1 MSTINLRSALIRYPG
16 TSIMGATKRIYKQA
30 NVHTVLYIE
39 NITNAAFVEKGLGLH
54 GVELAVIDTS
64 KTPVD
69 KAFGNRSYF
78 KRFYEQI
85 KALVKDLNAKKI
97 MIYDPI
103 EYPYITTRF
112 PNVWEAMFDGVTDDS
127 KFTAE
132 VGEIDDK
139 PAILIKAPAGVT
151 PKDGPFSYYGSED
164 LTASISDSARAVY
177 CLDGDIVVVPDAETD
192 TDEETEITL
201 SLPGFI
207 SKTVAIPKAATP
219 DSGDNNGD
227 SGTG

>member
-16 TSIMGATKRIYKQA
+16 TSIMGATKRIYKLA
-30 NVHTVLYIE
+30 DVHTVLYIE

-64 KTPVD
+64 KAPVA

-103 EYPYITTRF
+103 EYPCVVAESPRF
-112 PNVWEAMFDGVTDDS
+112 PNVWEALFDGVTDAS
-127 KFTAE
+127 EFTVE
-132 VGEIDDK
+132 VGEINDAA
-139 PAILIKAPAGVT
+139 AILIKAPAGVT

-164 LTASISDSARAVY
+164 LTASISDSARTVY
-177 CLDGDIVVVPDAETD
+177 CLDGNIVVVPKED
-192 TDEETEITL
+192 TDVTEETEITL
-201 SLPGFI
+201 ELPGFV
-207 SKTVAIPKAATP
+207 SKTVAIPKAETP
-219 DSGDNNGD
+219 DPDLDPGNP
-227 SGTG
+227 

>member
-16 TSIMGATKRIYKQA
+16 TSIMGATKRIYKLA
-30 NVHTVLYIE
+30 DVHTVLYIE
-39 NITNAAFVEKGLGLH
+39 NITNAAFVEEGLGLH
-54 GVELAVIDTS
+54 GVELPVIDTS
-64 KTPVD
+64 KAPAD

-103 EYPYITTRF
+103 EYPCLTTRF

-132 VGEIDDK
+132 VGEINDE
-139 PAILIKAPAGVT
+139 PAILIKSPEGVT
-151 PKDGPFSYYGSED
+151 PKPGAYSFYGSED
-164 LTASISDSARAVY
+164 LKVKIDDTEREFY
-177 CLDGDIVVVPDAETD
+177 CQDGNIVVVPEED
-192 TDEETEITL
+192 TDVAEETEITL
-201 SLPGFI
+201 ELPGFV
-207 SKTVAIPKAATP
+207 SETVAIPKAATP
-219 DSGDNNGD
+219 DPDPDPGNP
-227 SGTG
+227 